1 MGEMK
6 SAFEKA
12 MEMIKDAIEG
22 WLAVAREEGMPVPEH
37 FESIEV
43 AAI

>member
-1 MGEMK
+1 
-6 SAFEKA
+6 

-22 WLAVAREEGMPVPEH
+22 WLAVAKKERIPIPPD

-43 AAI
+43 VQL